1 MGDSNIEGSFYFFG
15 GGGDRGLKYC
25 CFQNKKGK
33 WMFLPIFDTL
43 GLDCSTLG
51 EDHPG

>member
-1 MGDSNIEGSFYFFG
+1 MGDSNIEGSFYFF

-33 WMFLPIFDTL
+33 WIFLPIFDTV